1 MSVAIPSANERQVK
15 RAFFALIC
23 LSLFV
28 AISLVLVDVVCRNFD
43 NGSADTQV
51 QHQNHKLFA
60 PTTDQPFYVLLIGS
74 DSRKGTALYTGRAAD
89 HAQVDQHS
97 DIMTLVRVDC
107 STSTITLLTIPRDT
121 RMPDST
127 GKINDAL
134 LSNDPNEVVAAAERL
149 LGIDIPGYIIADFS
163 TFPKLVD
170 DLGGVTVD
178 VYRDITVS
186 NPSTGENIKVTA
198 GKGKTLT
205 GDEALA
211 LARARKQYPGEQDSY
226 RQLNVRNIETA
237 IIEKVVQMNDVDSIR
252 DAITYLRDDCSS
264 NIDYAALSSVIFNFV
279 MNRDQLTVYS
289 TTGPYRGD
297 YRGSDGIWICYD
309 DPDTWMELIA
319 AVDAGLDPSTVLAS
333 PQFK

>member
-1 MSVAIPSANERQVK
+1 MSGVIMSANERQVK
-15 RAFFALIC
+15 RAAFAVAC

-28 AISLVLVDVVCRNFD
+28 AVSLLLVNAVCRNFD
-43 NGSADTQV
+43 NGSSDAQV

-107 STSTITLLTIPRDT
+107 GTDTITLLTIPRDT
-121 RMPDST
+121 RMPNST
-127 GKINDAL
+127 GKINDSL
-134 LSNDPNEVVAAAERL
+134 LNNDPNEVVSATEQL
-149 LGIDIPGYIIADFS
+149 LGITISGYILTDFQ
-163 TFPKLVD
+163 TFPKLID

-186 NPSTGENIKVTA
+186 NPSTGDNIKITA

-211 LARARKQYPGEQDSY
+211 LARARKQYSGEQDVY
-226 RQLNVRNIETA
+226 RQLNVRNLEIA
-237 IIEKVVQMNDVDSIR
+237 IIKKVAEMDDVDSIR
-252 DAITYLRDDCSS
+252 AAITYLRDDCSS
-264 NIDYAALSSVIFNFV
+264 NIDYAALASVVFSFA
-279 MNRDQLTVYS
+279 MNRDQITIYS
-289 TTGPYRGD
+289 STGPYRGD
-297 YRGSDGIWICYD
+297 YRDSDNIWICYD
-309 DPDTWMELIA
+309 DPDTWTKLIA
-319 AVDAGLDPSTVLAS
+319 VVDAGLDPSTVLAS
-333 PQFK
+333 PQFE